1 MRLKTLLLSMVIAV
15 TALGAQSL
23 SIKIVNAQTQ
33 EAIPYTAVFSKDNKE
48 GSYADEKGVF
58 SFEFSAT
65 IDTILLSTIGFQTLK
80 MALHDLREET
90 RIALLPIK
98 LDLPIVTITDAK
110 FRREDIALGYFKR
123 FRGIPTAT
131 VSTNSSNRFAMLVK
145 NSVEEKAW
153 ITKLRIRFSVNQS
166 FVASYYRIRL
176 RIYANNEGKPGKDF
190 LTSAQPIDIREN
202 QQSLEYAIPY
212 GSIAFPS
219 EGVFIGYDVLGYKDE
234 TGNFHVF
241 KSGQKVPKKKS
252 EWSDFLCPS
261 IAVWQKTEEKEVF
274 EANGLG
280 GWRKSSLL
288 FRLGAPMFGI
298 VVSFK
303 KP

>member
-1 MRLKTLLLSMVIAV
+1 MKLKTLLLGMLISF
-15 TALGAQSL
+15 TLGAQPL
-23 SIKIVNAQTQ
+23 TLKIVNAQTQ
-33 EAIPYTAVFSKDNKE
+33 EAIPYAAVFSKDNKE

-80 MALHDLREET
+80 MALQDLREET

-98 LDLPIVTITDAK
+98 LDLPVVTITDAE

-131 VSTNSSNRFAMLVK
+131 VSTNFSNRFAMLIK
-145 NSVEEKAW
+145 NSIEEKAW

-166 FVASYYRIRL
+166 SVASYYRIRV
-176 RIYANNEGKPGKDF
+176 RIYANNEGKPGEDI
-190 LTSAQPIDIREN
+190 LTSAQPIDIRGN

-219 EGVFIGYDVLGYKDE
+219 EGIFIGYDVLGYKDE

-241 KSGQKVPKKKS
+241 KSGQKIPKKKS

-261 IAVWQKTEEKEVF
+261 IAVWQKAKEKEVF

-280 GWRKSSLL
+280 GWRKSPML

-303 KP
+303 E